1 MKRMVDNAEKTNNL
15 MRTTFVLPD
24 SLLID
29 NETYQDASKT
39 KEGQI
44 LINFCNE
51 VKKTSFKLASLSE
64 NVNNIEKVKN
74 YPLGIVTTENRC
86 YLIEIAYDTPNEIY
100 LYSISSNVIYSVYIL
115 YERDR
120 DIITIT
126 STNEI
131 FISEDNVKTLFG
143 NQSIIGTGN
152 IDLYRHYLTITDIN
166 GKVAK
171 FEWISSSNI
180 NVSGVGTKL
189 KDLLKCSGIES
200 SRKYGHG
207 YEDSDLTTPCIIYWL
222 GSSMGI
228 LSLKFGSSS
237 PSEISNVVDIVETI

>member
-86 YLIEIAYDTPNEIY
+86 YLIEVAYDTPNEIY

-152 IDLYRHYLTITDIN
+152 IDLYRHDITIMDVLSIT
-166 GKVAK
+166 VY
-171 FEWISSSNI
+171 SSSN
-180 NVSGVGTKL
+180 L
-189 KDLLKCSGIES
+189 KI
-200 SRKYGHG
+200 
-207 YEDSDLTTPCIIYWL
+207 DSVQDLTTVLKPYVGLVL
-222 GSSMGI
+222 GGVWYDKSNGN
-228 LSLKFGSSS
+228 
-237 PSEISNVVDIVETI
+237 SEIDGYGALIYKSDNLWYMLLSTTSSNIPVDSVTDIVTTI

>member
-100 LYSISSNVIYSVYIL
+100 LYSISSNAIYSVYIL

-152 IDLYRHYLTITDIN
+152 IDLYRHQMTITNANDVSVVYIVDASNNSVVNTLEKFVTVTKANTSYTGLASYLDASGDIQPAFIRYSA
-166 GKVAK
+166 G
-171 FEWISSSNI
+171 
-180 NVSGVGTKL
+180 
-189 KDLLKCSGIES
+189 
-200 SRKYGHG
+200 
-207 YEDSDLTTPCIIYWL
+207 
-222 GSSMGI
+222 
-228 LSLKFGSSS
+228 
-237 PSEISNVVDIVETI
+237 NVVIQLQNGSISPMKSVSDIVTPL

>member
-100 LYSISSNVIYSVYIL
+100 LYSISSNAIYSVYIL

-152 IDLYRHYLTITDIN
+152 IDLYRHDITIMGALSIT
-166 GKVAK
+166 VY
-171 FEWISSSNI
+171 SSSN
-180 NVSGVGTKL
+180 L
-189 KDLLKCSGIES
+189 KI
-200 SRKYGHG
+200 
-207 YEDSDLTTPCIIYWL
+207 DSPQDLTTVLKPYVGLVL
-222 GSSMGI
+222 GGVRYDKSNGN
-228 LSLKFGSSS
+228 
-237 PSEISNVVDIVETI
+237 SEIDGYGALIYKSDNLWYMLLSTTSSNIPVDSVTDVVTTI

>member
-51 VKKTSFKLASLSE
+51 VKKTSFKLATLSE

-86 YLIEIAYDTPNEIY
+86 YLIEVAYDTPNEIY

-152 IDLYRHYLTITDIN
+152 IDLYRHDITIMGTLSIT
-166 GKVAK
+166 VY
-171 FEWISSSNI
+171 SSSN
-180 NVSGVGTKL
+180 L
-189 KDLLKCSGIES
+189 KI
-200 SRKYGHG
+200 
-207 YEDSDLTTPCIIYWL
+207 DSVQDLTTVLKPYVGLVLGGVWYDKLNGNSEIAGYGALIYKSDNLWYML
-222 GSSMGI
+222 LNTSGSSNI
-228 LSLKFGSSS
+228 PVNS
-237 PSEISNVVDIVETI
+237 VTDIVTTI